1 MRLRSVRDF
10 GAFVRDRRRDLGL
23 TQGQLATRAG
33 VSQRWLAAVEAG
45 KSTVQLGLVLRV
57 LAVLDIELEVA
68 SPTAPPGVDL
78 DDVMSEYD
86 PRDRS

>member
-23 TQGQLATRAG
+23 TQGQLAARAG

-45 KSTVQLGLVLRV
+45 KSSVQLGLVLRV
-57 LAVLDIELEVA
+57 LAVLDVELDAA
-68 SPTAPPGVDL
+68 SPTALPGVDL

-86 PRDRS
+86 PRDGS